1 MIAVVLVPLN
11 LVPGVM
17 LVVSLN
23 FAMSINDL
31 ATLYWLM
38 GKPKGA
44 LFIEDR
50 DRVQVFAAE

>member
-1 MIAVVLVPLN
+1 
-11 LVPGVM
+11 M

-23 FAMSINDL
+23 VAMSVNDL

-38 GKPKGA
+38 GKPKES

-50 DRVQVFAAE
+50 DCVQVFSAGE